1 MRQLTSRDKLEQS
14 EVRRWFEATDAY
26 AAKTSVFVTLQK
38 GAVMENQ
45 QEPVLQVTPAQR
57 TPGPA
62 TPGMDRQQAFATD
75 RTWSGFV
82 TTEPGMTSGWHHHGD
97 YETVIYVLRGG
108 LKMEFGPN
116 GGDTV
121 EAGPGDFVY
130 VPKGAVH
137 RESNPSSEPSAIIVV
152 RSGAGESTFN
162 VDGPA
167 SSP

>member
-1 MRQLTSRDKLEQS
+1 MNQLTSRDPTPAI
-14 EVRRWFEATDAY
+14 EVGRWFEATDAC
-26 AAKTSVFVTLQK
+26 AAKNSLLVTLPK

-45 QEPVLQVTPAQR
+45 QEPVLLVTPGQR

-108 LKMEFGPN
+108 LKMEFGTN

-121 EAGPGDFVY
+121 EASPGDFVY
-130 VPKGAVH
+130 VPKGAIH
-137 RESNPSSEPSAIIVV
+137 RESNPSSEAADIIVI
-152 RSGAGESTFN
+152 RAGFGESTFN

-167 SSP
+167 PA